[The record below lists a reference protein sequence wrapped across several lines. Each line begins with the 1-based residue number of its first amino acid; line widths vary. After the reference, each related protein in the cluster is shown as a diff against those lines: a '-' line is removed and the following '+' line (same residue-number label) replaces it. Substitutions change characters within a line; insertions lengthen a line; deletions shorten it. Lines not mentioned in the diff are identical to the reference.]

1 MSKTSEW
8 LIDIEEKTAALMVSM
23 SAYMLDE
30 DKAFEMVQEEFERVR
45 FGYTRVDFN
54 ALVDEA
60 MGIEGRTA
68 RTKWL
73 NKMYWEFEKYM
84 RPEMWDKLGETGIH
98 EDDADEVLGAF
109 RQFCEHGYVVDDDG
123 HAFFVDAFGNVH
135 DYDAAVNLMDEELRE
150 ELHRSMSHSTPQEF
164 IERYAKDHREKFGE
178 GFAPYEGGAW

>member
-8 LIDIEEKTAALMVSM
+8 LIDIEEKTASLMEVMSGGRISRCEARGLADEALFGVG
-23 SAYMLDE
+23 YDVTRLDL
-30 DKAFEMVQEEFERVR
+30 
-45 FGYTRVDFN
+45 N

-60 MGIEGRTA
+60 MEIEGRTA

-73 NKMYWEFEKYM
+73 NKMYWEFDEYM

-123 HAFFVDAFGNVH
+123 HAFFADAKGNVR

-150 ELHRSMSHSTPQEF
+150 ELHRRMSHGTPQEF
-164 IERYAKDHREKFGE
+164 IERYAEKHLEKFGE
-178 GFAPYEGGAW
+178 GFAPYDCGAW